1 MSYRLTDEQIEKAVN
16 WWAERIEQPTFDAG
30 ADSPEMKL
38 AEAMAQ
44 MLTSTVAEGCT
55 EKFKNE
61 LRSALKKE
69 DFDPWH
75 GIHTDYHPDP
85 ILFEAAKEAG
95 VNENNFPWK
104 SSMYFRDDGS
114 VQVSLGYGAVIEDL

>member
-38 AEAMAQ
+38 AEAMAT
-44 MLTSTVAEGCT
+44 MLTSTVAEGCI

-61 LRSALKKE
+61 LCRALKDE
-69 DFDPWH
+69 DYNPWD
-75 GIHTDYHPDP
+75 GLHTDYGPDRT
-85 ILFEAAKEAG
+85 LSEVATASG
-95 VNENNFPWK
+95 VDTNNYPWK
-104 SSMYFRDDGS
+104 TNMYFEDDGS
-114 VQVSLGYGAVIEDL
+114 VRVSLGYGATLEDL